1 MQFAF
6 RNVHEDGPPVA
17 TRPAFIPAPPQFNIW
32 VVGRNLNSIV
42 HVFVLINV
50 GFEISMCLMQSLSWK
65 TQGARV
71 FKWPSLTRLYM
82 RKKKQNEIIIFGL
95 VEINYVRRRAT
106 HLNLAGE
113 TVSP

>member
-1 MQFAF
+1 
-6 RNVHEDGPPVA
+6 
-17 TRPAFIPAPPQFNIW
+17 
-32 VVGRNLNSIV
+32 
-42 HVFVLINV
+42 
-50 GFEISMCLMQSLSWK
+50 
-65 TQGARV
+65 
-71 FKWPSLTRLYM
+71 M